1 MIIQNLVALYQRLAA
16 DEDPERRLPEPGWKE
31 TEIAFVIDLDTDGR
45 PVNVVPLRQPQAKG
59 RPRAPLRLV
68 PQEAKRTGKIPDAA
82 TEKDCGKASLFWDN
96 PKYALGL
103 VAGNDA
109 KAKRDAQ
116 VCHDL
121 FKLRQAQFA
130 HEAGDKVAND
140 AGMLAMLRFLDAGLL
155 KTEQAAEI
163 LESGGNVAFRLD
175 GDTGLICRRP
185 PIRTSISAAALSE
198 DGEGATGQC
207 LVTGQTA
214 RIARLHP
221 SIQGVAGA
229 QSSGANI
236 VSFNLPAF
244 ESYGLSQG
252 ENAPVSAFA
261 AFAYTTA
268 LNTLLRQGSKFR
280 VRAGATT
287 VVFWAGKQTTNE
299 TVVCDLMAGVTEDD
313 PWLNGDLV
321 ARLYDSPRSGVPAP
335 LEDTTPF
342 YILGLSAESKSRL
355 TVRFFHQGTIGQAG
369 ETIKRWF
376 EQLAIAPADGPPLSM
391 VRLRRAVSVLS
402 KRKDTPPPPPPPL
415 LEAELLRAAYTGA
428 NLPQR
433 ILAETLVRCAAE
445 QGPTRERAA
454 LIKAFLIRNERRTFT
469 VSLDPDEPD
478 PAYRLGR
485 LFAVLEWIQEAAV
498 GPKAGI
504 AERYWGAASTT
515 PAYVFSNLLELAVH
529 HLAKLDDMLGWRPG
543 FAANRRKD
551 IAAIVAGL
559 PPKLPARLIAIDQG
573 SFAIGYWHQK
583 ANRSQGDAASTTDGN
598 AEEQTA

>member
-1 MIIQNLVALYQRLAA
+1 MIIQSLVALYQRLAA
-16 DEDPERRLPEPGWKE
+16 EEDADRRLPELGWKE
-31 TEIAFVIDLDTDGR
+31 NEISFVIDLDADGR

-68 PQEAKRTGKIPDAA
+68 PQEAKRTGKIPDTA

-103 VAGNDA
+103 VAGSDA
-109 KAKRDAQ
+109 KATRDAE
-116 VCHDL
+116 VCHCL
-121 FKLRQAQFA
+121 FKLRHAQFA
-130 HEAGDKVAND
+130 REAGGSVAND
-140 AGMLAMLRFLDAGLL
+140 AGMHAMLRFLDVGFL
-155 KTEQAAEI
+155 KKEQAAEI
-163 LESGGNVAFRLD
+163 LETGGNVAFRLD

-185 PIRTSISAAALSE
+185 PIRTSISTAARSE

-221 SIQGVAGA
+221 SIQGVGGA

-280 VRAGATT
+280 VRAGRTT
-287 VVFWAGKQTTNE
+287 VVFWAGEQTVNE
-299 TVVCDLMAGVTEDD
+299 TVVCDLMAGVSEDD
-313 PWLNGDLV
+313 PWRNGDLV
-321 ARLYDSPRSGVPAP
+321 ARLYDSPRSGVPSP
-335 LEDTTPF
+335 LEDPTPF

-376 EQLAIAPADGPPLSM
+376 DQLEIAPADGPPLSM
-391 VRLRRAVSVLS
+391 VRLRRAVSVLNDL
-402 KRKDTPPPPPPPL
+402 KNTPPL

-428 NLPQR
+428 RLPQAV
-433 ILAETLVRCAAE
+433 LTETLVRCAAE

-454 LIKAFLIRNERRTFT
+454 LIKGFLIRNERRTFA
-469 VSLDPDEPD
+469 VSLDPEEPD

-485 LFAVLEWIQEAAV
+485 LFAVLEWIQDRAV
-498 GPKAGI
+498 GAKAGI
-504 AERYWGAASTT
+504 AERFWGAASIT
-515 PAYVFSNLLELAVH
+515 PAHTFPELLKLAVF
-529 HLAKLDDMLGWRPG
+529 HLEKLETIEGG
-543 FAANRRKD
+543 FATNRRKD
-551 IAAIVAGL
+551 IEAIVAGL
-559 PPKLPARLIAIDQG
+559 PPHLPPRLELVDQG
-573 SFAIGYWHQK
+573 SFAIGYWHQS
-583 ANRSQGDAASTTDGN
+583 AQRRSGGATSTTSSTQEH
-598 AEEQTA
+598 AA